1 MGWSKKFTVGLVLCA
16 FFAGFIASWLV
27 SISTHE
33 QLATTPKQGKEVTS
47 VLSPDQVYRA
57 KVWLPELGGMGAT
70 MSQPFQV
77 WLENTKIS
85 DQSRLVFEADKT
97 DEVRV
102 KWNTPLELEIC
113 YNSAQI
119 HRFSNRFVSV
129 DRTSG
134 MAESRVIEVVL
145 RKVKRLNDC

>member
-1 MGWSKKFTVGLVLCA
+1 MGWSKKFTVSLVLCA
-16 FFAGFIASWLV
+16 FAAGFIASWLV
-27 SISTHE
+27 SISTRE
-33 QLATTPKQGKEVTS
+33 QRATTPEQGKEVTS

-97 DEVRV
+97 NEIRV

-113 YNSAQI
+113 YSGAQI

-129 DRTSG
+129 ERTSG
-134 MAESRVIEVVL
+134 MAEAKTVEMVL
-145 RKVKRLNDC
+145 RKVKRLDDC